1 MKKAVLSVSIAVG
14 VTCLLAV
21 SCGKSSPSA
30 PAPAQPSAAPL
41 AATPSPAPAARVH
54 GPWIGAICDRLPL
67 SQVPDQNCSGQQKDF
82 MDAVNRAVDAAS
94 NKPELVNG
102 TTILRLGLFYYD
114 VIKTLSDAGYC
125 AMWDNG
131 LELQVR
137 DARNPGDRH
146 SESYRLD
153 GNAQIRRAFRVS
165 CDEASFPKE
174 PPDFGLSEG
183 CPAGVRLSG
192 SREITCTFN
201 QVQLRPQE
209 RSSFED
215 DVRAAI
221 LAVMRERTDLLNG
234 EVILNEAAYGE
245 AVARKL
251 RDGGYCAVPGD
262 EMAVKR
268 PADDNRF
275 SEQFR
280 IAVNRNGLSANPQGP
295 YRTTCYPAAF

>member
-1 MKKAVLSVSIAVG
+1 MKKAVLFVAFAVA
-14 VTCLLAV
+14 VTCLVDV
-21 SCGKSSPSA
+21 SCGKSTPSA
-30 PAPAQPSAAPL
+30 PSQAPSSVPPP
-41 AATPSPAPAARVH
+41 AATPSPAPASRVH
-54 GPWIGAICDRLPL
+54 GPSIGAICDRLPL
-67 SQVPDQNCSGQQKDF
+67 SQVPDQNCSGGEKDF
-82 MDAVNRAVDAAS
+82 VDAVNRAVDVAVS
-94 NKPELVNG
+94 KPDLVNG
-102 TTILRLGLFYYD
+102 TTILRLGLYYYD
-114 VIKTLSDAGYC
+114 IVKTLSDAGYC
-125 AMWDNG
+125 AIWDNG

-153 GNAQIRRAFRVS
+153 GNAQVRRAFRTS

-174 PPDFGLSEG
+174 QPDYGLSEG
-183 CPAGVRLSG
+183 CPTGVRLAA

-215 DVRAAI
+215 DVRSAI
-221 LAVMRERTDLLNG
+221 LAVMGERPDLVNG
-234 EVILNEAAYGE
+234 GVIQNESAYGE
-245 AVARKL
+245 AVAQKL
-251 RDGGYCAVPGD
+251 RAGGFCAVPGD

-280 IAVNRNGLSANPQGP
+280 IAVNRNGLSANPDGP
-295 YRTTCYPAAF
+295 YRTTCYPASF